1 MSLQFPR
8 FLRPLFGK
16 SVQWKVQT
24 SSKVIYLTFDDGP
37 VPEVTPQVLDI
48 LDSYGWKAT
57 FFCVGDNVRKYP
69 ELYQE
74 VLRRGHRTANHTF
87 NHLKGFETPTDKYV
101 ENIAQAAQYIDSDLF
116 RPPHGHIRC
125 KQIRMLKKN
134 YQLIMWDVITHDY
147 NQSLTPEQVYKNVER
162 YLRKGS
168 IVVFHDSIKA
178 RKNVLA
184 VLPRALAFW
193 KENGYQS
200 GLL

>member
-16 SVQWKVQT
+16 SVQWNVQT

-48 LDSYGWKAT
+48 LDAFGWKAT
-57 FFCVGDNVRKYP
+57 FFCVGDNVRKHP
-69 ELYQE
+69 ELYRE
-74 VLRRGHRTANHTF
+74 VLKRGHRTANHTY
-87 NHLKGFETPTDKYV
+87 NHLKGFETPTDKYI
-101 ENIAQAAQYIDSDLF
+101 ENVALAAQYIDSNLF
-116 RPPHGHIRC
+116 RPPHGHITY
-125 KQIRMLKKN
+125 KQIRLLKKN

-168 IVVFHDSIKA
+168 IVVFHDSMKA
-178 RKNVLA
+178 RENVLA